1 MALVSNGRGKV
12 LVCHILNTALAKVW
26 SYLSE
31 ILQESSFRFYRW
43 LIVFVC
49 VCVCVCV
56 CVFFFLIFTPMGT
69 SKLLLYA
76 EGELGSVPNIATS
89 DITTK

>member
-12 LVCHILNTALAKVW
+12 LVCHILNTSLAKVW

-31 ILQESSFRFYRW
+31 ILQESSFRFYHW

-49 VCVCVCV
+49 VCVCVF
-56 CVFFFLIFTPMGT
+56 FFFLIFTPMGT

-76 EGELGSVPNIATS
+76 EGELGSVPNIATF

>member
-12 LVCHILNTALAKVW
+12 LVCHILNTSLAKVW

-56 CVFFFLIFTPMGT
+56 FFFFLIFTPMGT

-76 EGELGSVPNIATS
+76 EGELGSVPNIATF

>member
-12 LVCHILNTALAKVW
+12 LVCHILNTSLAKVW

-43 LIVFVC
+43 LIVFFVC

-56 CVFFFLIFTPMGT
+56 FFFFLIFTPMGT

-76 EGELGSVPNIATS
+76 EGELGSVPNIATF